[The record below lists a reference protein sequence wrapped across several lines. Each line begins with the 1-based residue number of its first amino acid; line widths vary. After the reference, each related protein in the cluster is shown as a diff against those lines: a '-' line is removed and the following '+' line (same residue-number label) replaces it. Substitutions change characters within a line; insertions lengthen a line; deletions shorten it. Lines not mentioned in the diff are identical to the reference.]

1 MSASNNKKDLYDLI
15 IIGGGQSALA
25 CAYYLRRTGLRYVL
39 LDNQPDCGGAWRHA
53 WESLTL
59 FSPAAHS
66 SLPGWWMPKS
76 GPSFPT
82 RAEVIDYLCRYEQRY
97 EVPVARPVN
106 VFEVHREDRNFYL
119 ETSEGAYQSRAVIS
133 ATGTWGKPFI
143 PEVPGREA
151 FEGVQLHSAFY
162 ENAGAF
168 AGQKVLVVG
177 EGNSGAQILSE
188 VSKVAKTAWAVR
200 RTPQFLP
207 DDVDGRV
214 LFNVAS
220 AKYYA
225 EQRGEPFDAKKFGLG
240 NIVMVPSVLEARE
253 QGVLKAA
260 GQIVSIYQTGV
271 VWGTG
276 RKEDFDAIIWCTG
289 FGYATDHLRPL
300 GQQDERGRMPTD
312 GTRSTEVPGLWLVG
326 YGGWTGFASATLIG
340 VGRSARQTVKQVV
353 DFLES

>member
-1 MSASNNKKDLYDLI
+1 MYDLI

-53 WESLTL
+53 WDSLTL
-59 FSPAAHS
+59 FSPAEQS

-76 GPSFPT
+76 KHPFPT

-97 EVPVARPVN
+97 EVPVHRPVN
-106 VFEVHREDRNFYL
+106 VSAVSRQADRFQLDTNQGRY
-119 ETSEGAYQSRAVIS
+119 SARAVIS

-143 PEVPGREA
+143 PDVPGRETFA
-151 FEGVQLHSAFY
+151 GVQLHSAFY
-162 ENAGAF
+162 KNARAF
-168 AGQKVLVVG
+168 AGQKVLVAG
-177 EGNSGAQILSE
+177 EGNSGAQILAE
-188 VSKVAKTAWAVR
+188 VSKVAITAWAVR

-240 NIVMVPSVLEARE
+240 NIVMVPSVLEARSR
-253 QGVLKAA
+253 GVLKAA
-260 GQIVSIYQTGV
+260 GQIASINQTGV
-271 VWGTG
+271 VWANG
-276 RKEDFDAIIWCTG
+276 KEEDFDAIIWCTG
-289 FGYATDHLRPL
+289 FGYATGHLRPL
-300 GQQDERGRMPTD
+300 GQQDERGRMPAD
-312 GTRSTEVPGLWLVG
+312 GPRSAEVPGLWLVG
-326 YGGWTGFASATLIG
+326 YGGWTGFASATMIG
-340 VGRSARQTVKQVV
+340 VGRSARRTVKEVV
-353 DFLES
+353 QWLGK

>member
-1 MSASNNKKDLYDLI
+1 MHDLI

-53 WESLTL
+53 WDSLTL
-59 FSPAAHS
+59 FSPAEQS

-76 GPSFPT
+76 DHPFPT

-97 EVPVARPVN
+97 EVPVHRPV
-106 VFEVHREDRNFYL
+106 EVSQVYQENGLFQLD
-119 ETSEGAYQSRAVIS
+119 TSEGVFQSRAVIS

-143 PEVPGREA
+143 PDMPGRER

-162 ENAGAF
+162 KSAGAF
-168 AGQKVLVVG
+168 VGQKVLVVG
-177 EGNSGAQILSE
+177 EGNSGAQILAE
-188 VSKVAKTAWAVR
+188 VSKIATTAWAVR

-225 EQRGEPFDAKKFGLG
+225 EQKGEHFDAQKFGLG
-240 NIVMVPSVLEARE
+240 NIVMVPSVKEARSR
-253 QGVLKAA
+253 GVLNTA
-260 GQIVSIYQTGV
+260 GQLQSIYETGV
-271 VWGTG
+271 VWETG
-276 RKEDFDAIIWCTG
+276 EREDFDAIIWCTG
-289 FGYATDHLRPL
+289 FGYATGHLSEL
-300 GQQDERGRMPTD
+300 GEQDERGRIPTK
-312 GTRSTEVPGLWLVG
+312 GTRATEVPGLWLVG
-326 YGGWTGFASATLIG
+326 YGSWTGFASATVIG

>member
-1 MSASNNKKDLYDLI
+1 MYDLI

-53 WESLTL
+53 WDSLTL
-59 FSPAAHS
+59 FSPAEQS

-76 GPSFPT
+76 SHPFPT
-82 RAEVIDYLCRYEQRY
+82 RAEVIDYLCCYEQRY
-97 EVPVARPVN
+97 EVPVHRPVD
-106 VFEVHREDRNFYL
+106 VSAVSRQGDRFQVDTNQGRY
-119 ETSEGAYQSRAVIS
+119 SARSIIS

-143 PEVPGREA
+143 PDVPGRET
-151 FEGVQLHSAFY
+151 FEGMQLHSAFY
-162 ENAGAF
+162 KGAGAF

-177 EGNSGAQILSE
+177 EGNSGAQILAE
-188 VSKVAKTAWAVR
+188 VSKVATTAWAVR

-240 NIVMVPSVLEARE
+240 NIVMVPSVLEARSR
-253 QGVLKAA
+253 GALKAT
-260 GQIVSIYQTGV
+260 GQIASVNQTGV
-271 VWGTG
+271 IWANG
-276 RKEDFDAIIWCTG
+276 KEEEFDVILWCTG
-289 FGYATDHLRPL
+289 FGYATGHLRPL

-312 GTRSTEVPGLWLVG
+312 GTRSAEVPGLWLVG
-326 YGGWTGFASATLIG
+326 YGGWTGFASATMIG
-340 VGRSARQTVKQVV
+340 VGRSARRTVKEVV
-353 DFLES
+353 QWVSQ